1 MSSVLCERPAE
12 QWAESKPVR
21 GRKGSAVLWMT
32 QGLLLI
38 LLAIHLPAFVRMPL
52 DADATQHDW
61 CARTVLVYDGVLYR
75 DALETNLPGMP
86 WLHMMLR
93 SLAGWSPE
101 VLRLADLAVVG
112 LLIFALVRWLPEGCS
127 ATDRWL
133 TVLILGAFYLST
145 SEWCH
150 VQRDVW
156 MLLPCL
162 LALRCRRRQI
172 LALSQT
178 APLGRRDLFRPLLEG
193 LLWGAAFWIK
203 PFVAVPAL
211 FCWSFGA
218 WRVVRVQPMRRR
230 RLVGDALMLIFG
242 GMLVGAA
249 GISWLIVTG
258 AWPAFW
264 EIVWVWNRQYV
275 THDFSDNQ
283 RALMAWE
290 LFVRFFPWM
299 LLPVLAIPL
308 ACRSLKATGTP
319 LEDESST
326 NVEAVDRTLLAA
338 LYLGWIVQVVAFQ
351 HIFDYVYVP
360 IVFLTLIL
368 LCRRYAVEPPGT
380 GRTVMMACLLMG
392 VALRLPAPTWQRLA
406 VWSRC
411 WERTES
417 AELLDRLSVLTRMSW
432 TDLERV
438 EAFLLEQKVR
448 DGEVACWAAHANPL
462 YAALNIRPPSR
473 YLLMHQNV
481 RVFARQRERIWA
493 EIAECPLRFVVCDL
507 QFDKWKSNRS
517 ESESFPQ
524 DRLVFRAGRYA
535 VYAVDAASVQM
546 WIESNLEL

>member
-1 MSSVLCERPAE
+1 MASVVCNRPTEQSAE
-12 QWAESKPVR
+12 NNPVR
-21 GRKGSAVLWMT
+21 ERHGAAVLWMT

-52 DADATQHDW
+52 DCDVTHYDL

-75 DALETNLPGMP
+75 DALDTNLPGMP
-86 WLHMMLR
+86 WLHIMLR
-93 SLAGWSPE
+93 SLVGWSPE
-101 VLRLADLAVVG
+101 VIRLADLAVVG
-112 LLIFALVRWLPEGCS
+112 LLIFALARWLPEGCS
-127 ATDRWL
+127 ATDRRL
-133 TVLILGAFYLST
+133 TILILAAFYLST

-162 LALRCRRRQI
+162 MALRCRRRQI
-172 LALSQT
+172 LALSQS
-178 APLGRRDLFRPLLEG
+178 ASFDRRDFFRPVLEG

-218 WRVVRVQPMRRR
+218 WRVFRVQPMRRT

-242 GMLVGAA
+242 GMLAGAVGI
-249 GISWLIVTG
+249 GWLIVTG
-258 AWPAFW
+258 AWPTFW
-264 EIVWVWNRQYV
+264 EIMWVWNRQYV
-275 THDFSDNQ
+275 THNFGDNQ
-283 RALMAWE
+283 GTLLALGF
-290 LFVRFFPWM
+290 FVRFFPWI

-308 ACRSLKATGTP
+308 ACRNLKDSGNP
-319 LEDESST
+319 LEGENST

-351 HIFDYVYVP
+351 HLFDYVYVP
-360 IVFLTLIL
+360 IIFLTLIL
-368 LCRRYAVEPPGT
+368 LCRRYAIEPPGT
-380 GRTVMMACLLMG
+380 GRTVMMACLLLG
-392 VALRLPAPTWQRLA
+392 VALRLPAPTLQRFA
-406 VWSRC
+406 VWPRC
-411 WERTES
+411 WQRTES
-417 AELLDRLSVLTRMSW
+417 AELLDRLSVFPRMCW

-438 EAFLLEQKVR
+438 EAYLRKQNVR
-448 DGEVACWAAHANPL
+448 DAEVACWAARANPL

-473 YLLMHQNV
+473 YFLMHLNV
-481 RVFARQRERIWA
+481 RVFAQQRERIWA

-535 VYAVDAASVQM
+535 VYAVDAACFRDWV
-546 WIESNLEL
+546 EDNLEL